1 MIGNA
6 KTFIAV
12 SGDFIGSE
20 PADVLQAIN
29 TYGVPVIIYEPGDN
43 TKLVEE
49 IRRVSEKT
57 LASPLLYVASDLDSF
72 KEIVKTIEK
81 MQDNTAASKHPSLR
95 RRR

>member
-1 MIGNA
+1 
-6 KTFIAV
+6 
-12 SGDFIGSE
+12 
-20 PADVLQAIN
+20 
-29 TYGVPVIIYEPGDN
+29 VIIYEPGDN